1 MAAYSAT
8 AEGIIVNV
16 AAKPRSSRAGV
27 DGVAGDALRVRVRAA
42 PVDGKANAELQ
53 KTLAD
58 AFGIPKSRVEIKSGE
73 SSKTKRVLLRGLSD
87 DAAFRELFGRIARE
101 KESK

>member
-1 MAAYSAT
+1 MAVYTAT
-8 AEGIIVNV
+8 ADGIVVNV
-16 AAKPRSSRAGV
+16 AAKPRSSRAGI

-42 PVDGKANAELQ
+42 PVDGKANAELA

-73 SSKTKRVLLRGLSD
+73 SSKTKRVLLRGLFDGES
-87 DAAFRELFGRIARE
+87 FRRNLASLGVV
-101 KESK
+101 